1 MSTRENPYKIVRKS
15 TRRYNRPEF
24 RTNHMTRE
32 YVAAHNIGA
41 ILRHEP
47 DIGKAEKVE
56 REAARADRARTAAR
70 AAAKKGKGGTRRRHR
85 KHRST
90 RRR

>member
-24 RTNHMTRE
+24 RTKHMTRE

-56 REAARADRARTAAR
+56 REAARADRAR
-70 AAAKKGKGGTRRRHR
+70 AAAKKGRGGTRRHR

>member
-24 RTNHMTRE
+24 RTKHMTRE

-47 DIGKAEKVE
+47 DIDKAEKLE
-56 REAARADRARTAAR
+56 RDTARRERARM
-70 AAAKKGKGGTRRRHR
+70 AAKKGKGGTRRRHR